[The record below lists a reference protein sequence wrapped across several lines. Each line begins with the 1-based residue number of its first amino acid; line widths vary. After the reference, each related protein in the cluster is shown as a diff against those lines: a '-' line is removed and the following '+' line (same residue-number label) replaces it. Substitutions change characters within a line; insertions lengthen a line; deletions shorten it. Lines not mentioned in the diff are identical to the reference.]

1 MEETQSALRFNR
13 SLWLLC
19 RNRWGQGEEQEGLR
33 GDGEIIQ
40 VGRDRGLAGAGAAK
54 AVRSSLIH
62 LFILQIALEAVFGQ
76 ALTVLNTLNIHS
88 PYLLA

>member
-1 MEETQSALRFNR
+1 MGETQSALRFNR

-54 AVRSSLIH
+54 AVRSSCKENKSCSDLNSF
-62 LFILQIALEAVFGQ
+62 LTEEGSGEFI
-76 ALTVLNTLNIHS
+76 
-88 PYLLA
+88 